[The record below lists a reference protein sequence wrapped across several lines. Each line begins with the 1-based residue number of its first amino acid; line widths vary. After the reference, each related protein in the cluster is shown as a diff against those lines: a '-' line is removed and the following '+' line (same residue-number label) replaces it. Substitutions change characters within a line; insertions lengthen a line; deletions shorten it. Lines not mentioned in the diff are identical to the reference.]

1 MIFSFFSNLEI
12 FQNIKKSVEFTIGQK
27 IQNYVSFLGVKM
39 WQCFGKENHFPLR
52 FKLWLDTPTF
62 KTQQDI

>member
-12 FQNIKKSVEFTIGQK
+12 FQNIKKSVEFTIGQ
-27 IQNYVSFLGVKM
+27 M